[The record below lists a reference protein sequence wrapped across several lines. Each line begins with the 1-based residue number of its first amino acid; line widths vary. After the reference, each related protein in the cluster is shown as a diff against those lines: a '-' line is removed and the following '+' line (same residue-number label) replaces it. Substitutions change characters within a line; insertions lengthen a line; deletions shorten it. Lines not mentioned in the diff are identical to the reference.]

1 MSNGTPFLPPPG
13 ATRKGQTNSKNCP
26 GAKYEVTSVE
36 FLPPPGCFQP
46 PQDGPLGMPWTYE
59 KPSESS
65 RRFGRNFGLDEL
77 TKSLQDFGGDVS
89 DTSKSFFQDLGN
101 AAGAVSEG
109 FQKASDE
116 VREGDVGRGVVE
128 AGKTLGT
135 TKKRLDTAMSNL
147 NKGVQELADDW
158 VKNPLSRGLKEMD
171 KTRGTTSLFD
181 LDTFIGRTG
190 DYYIDARLGIRYSF
204 WREKYTLFEGRAG
217 VLCAVTEGNFHTDV
231 RFRLSREKAEDQ
243 GLTADAGV
251 GTFAGLEWVIDGDIL
266 GDYGEWVP
274 EGLVLKGGLEA
285 EYRIGDGART
295 DWVIGFE
302 IPVGD

>member
-1 MSNGTPFLPPPG
+1 
-13 ATRKGQTNSKNCP
+13 
-26 GAKYEVTSVE
+26 
-36 FLPPPGCFQP
+36 
-46 PQDGPLGMPWTYE
+46 MPWTYE

-77 TKSLQDFGGDVS
+77 TKSLQDLGGDVS
-89 DTSKSFFQDLGN
+89 DKSKGFFQDLGN

-116 VREGDVGRGVVE
+116 VREGDVGRGAVE
-128 AGKTLGT
+128 TGKALGQA
-135 TKKRLDTAMSNL
+135 KKRIDAAISNLDTGL
-147 NKGVQELADDW
+147 QERVEDW
-158 VKNPLSRGLKEMD
+158 IKNPISRGLKEMD
-171 KTRGTTSLFD
+171 KTTGTTSLFD
-181 LDTFIGRTG
+181 LNALIGRTG
-190 DYYIDARLGIRYSF
+190 DYYIDARLGISYSF

-231 RFRLSREKAEDQ
+231 RFRLSREKAKDQ